1 MRTETEPHRPDITGA
16 SQSLPRTPPSQLN
29 EPALNRGRRTI
40 GEAAKDSWR
49 NRSRQKSTEP
59 VRSAKENEAAAP
71 ALESRQRR
79 ASDFSGLGT
88 APAHRRHHSGLI
100 DRFIQHVKARTTIS
114 PAGSRQ
120 SSKHDIETVNES
132 PGEESKPSKESRSHK
147 WSMKGKAVGRESV
160 SKVKSWVRALPE
172 DEDFETTIEIKP
184 KWTRPPSGEL
194 VMQSAETVHGSGSL
208 LETSAT
214 KLPAPTLTLPVLE
227 ALGLRQTPGMDTFT
241 GVEIPAYDSSEAQA
255 KEQMART
262 RALERQTSSLS
273 GSITSEIYASNASVR
288 TATSQIMDPIRSID
302 FYVPLAVQPER
313 GHHVRRNK
321 SKRASWV
328 KYSSH
333 GSIDRASSKPP
344 SPRGSLELHHSYLPP
359 SDPHLLGPTSPGI
372 SASASFRSLSK
383 SIASFGSAVFNSRSN
398 SSLPMKSAESS
409 CSSPTGATPEFIQAV
424 ENRVPFEIKRAT
436 RTTMPNSMS
445 RIGLAFRSMGHDRDL
460 SLNNALSR
468 HDSRSSR
475 RLGPGS
481 SSSRVHK
488 GSDENDLGFSE
499 HGVVSPT
506 SSGSHAASTP
516 EDRPHRSLPENL
528 QKGRPSSAG
537 AVLTAKRSRSM
548 DFSLD
553 KKTRA
558 PWSKNS
564 ERRKKFMTSH
574 NVVET
579 STIYAM
585 HEPSQS
591 FGHPLE
597 NIEESQGKVNQYH
610 IIKDIGSGAY
620 GRVVLCRNEQD
631 QRYYACKIVSKAR
644 LRKKFRWS
652 GGGRSG
658 QGGRS
663 SDSECT
669 DTDHLSSIKREVAIL
684 KKLSKHPN
692 INALVEVLD
701 DGKED
706 NLYMIFELCE
716 YGPVMKLHMRDS
728 VNPLSEDLARHYF
741 RDVVLG
747 LEYLHYKRIIHRDI
761 KPENLLLKAGPP
773 LGVIQIAD
781 FGISN
786 MFEEGEEEPVVD
798 DKNSSPLF
806 SPPEA
811 CQTHTRQLRGFA
823 VDIWALGVSLYCLV
837 HGRAPW
843 QEESII
849 TLYDKI
855 VSTPADACETLSP
868 ELQDL
873 LARMLKKDPD
883 ERITLQEVKKHPWI
897 TQNGASPMM
906 PTEENCVFEEVTP
919 EEVENAFQPA
929 MMFVTKIINRL
940 KGNNSNNKK
949 SVRNFSAPP
958 TPAAEEEALP
968 PLRPKSAK
976 TRPEFELHEP
986 ERGMTRACST
996 R

>member
-1 MRTETEPHRPDITGA
+1 MRTEAEPHRHDITGA
-16 SQSLPRTPPSQLN
+16 SQSLPQSTPSQLD
-29 EPALNRGRRTI
+29 EPALYRGRRTI
-40 GEAAKDSWR
+40 SEAAKDSWR
-49 NRSRQKSTEP
+49 HRSRQKSSEP
-59 VRSAKENEAAAP
+59 VRSAKENEAAAQ
-71 ALESRQRR
+71 ALESRRRR
-79 ASDFSGLGT
+79 ASDVSGLGT

-120 SSKHDIETVNES
+120 SSKHDIETVNEL
-132 PGEESKPSKESRSHK
+132 PGEESKPFKESRSHK
-147 WSMKGKAVGRESV
+147 WSLKGKAVGRESV

-172 DEDFETTIEIKP
+172 DEEFEARIEIKP
-184 KWTRPPSGEL
+184 KGTRHPSGEL
-194 VMQSAETVHGSGSL
+194 VMQSSETVHGSGSL

-214 KLPAPTLTLPVLE
+214 MLPAPTLTLPVLE
-227 ALGLRQTPGMDTFT
+227 ALGLRQAPGMDTFA

-262 RALERQTSSLS
+262 RALERQASSLS

-302 FYVPLAVQPER
+302 FFVPIAVQPDR
-313 GHHVRRNK
+313 GHHVRPNK
-321 SKRASWV
+321 SKRTSWA

-333 GSIDRASSKPP
+333 GSIDKASSKPP
-344 SPRGSLELHHSYLPP
+344 SPHGSLELHHS
-359 SDPHLLGPTSPGI
+359 DPHFLGPTSPGI
-372 SASASFRSLSK
+372 STSASIRSLSK

-398 SSLPMKSAESS
+398 SSLPMKSVESPGMS
-409 CSSPTGATPEFIQAV
+409 LTGATPEFIQAA
-424 ENRVPFEIKRAT
+424 ESRVPFETKRVT
-436 RTTMPNSMS
+436 RNAMPHSMS

-460 SLNNALSR
+460 SLNTALSR

-481 SSSRVHK
+481 SSSRVPK
-488 GSDENDLGFSE
+488 GNDENDLGFNE
-499 HGVVSPT
+499 HGILSPT
-506 SSGSHAASTP
+506 SSGSLAASTP

-528 QKGRPSSAG
+528 EKKRPNSAG
-537 AVLTAKRSRSM
+537 AVLSTKRSRSM

-553 KKTRA
+553 KKTRT
-558 PWSKNS
+558 PWSKQS
-564 ERRKKFMTSH
+564 ERRKKYLSSH
-574 NVVET
+574 HVVET

-591 FGHPLE
+591 FGHPLAG
-597 NIEESQGKVNQYH
+597 IEESQGKVNQYH

-658 QGGRS
+658 QGGGS
-663 SDSECT
+663 SDSECK

-716 YGPVMKLHMRDS
+716 YGPVMKLHMRDN

-747 LEYLHYKRIIHRDI
+747 LEYLHYKRIIHRDL

-873 LARMLKKDPD
+873 LAQMLKKDPD

-897 TQNGASPMM
+897 TQNGVLPMM

-940 KGNNSNNKK
+940 KGNSNNNKK
-949 SVRNFSAPP
+949 SVRNYSAPP
-958 TPAAEEEALP
+958 TPAAVEESLLSP
-968 PLRPKSAK
+968 RPLSAR
-976 TRPEFELHEP
+976 TRPEFELLEP
-986 ERGMTRACST
+986 ERGMTRNFSS